1 MCNYLGKI
9 DLNIHLLYYL
19 SKTMYSCHINFYI
32 FFVIK
37 FVVSL
42 VFFIHLI
49 SGYLVGLL
57 LFYKYFGEIAKTF
70 TIFTTKNI
78 QTNMEESAIGSISI
92 TI

>member
-1 MCNYLGKI
+1 MV
-9 DLNIHLLYYL
+9 
-19 SKTMYSCHINFYI
+19 T
-32 FFVIK
+32 
-37 FVVSL
+37 L

-70 TIFTTKNI
+70 TNFTTKNI
-78 QTNMEESAIGSISI
+78 QTNMEENVIGSISI